1 MAKKKKKKTPLQ
13 QPQSKAIPAVPGLES
28 ILKSRYYVLYYA
40 VFIFVLTVILF
51 NEFIFSNKMLF
62 SSDFINASCYFREF
76 WKEHLD
82 FPFGIPLW
90 SPMIFG
96 GMPFVDAFHSDI
108 FYPITYPIKLALSI
122 PRAFGWSMLIHVFLA
137 GLFMYACAR
146 TFKMSRLA
154 ASFAGI
160 FYMFAPYL
168 VSMVQP
174 GHDGKMFVTALFP
187 LAMLFLERAMNDHK
201 FLDFTL
207 LGAVIGL
214 IVLTPHP
221 QMSYFMLW
229 AVGFYFGF
237 RIIFKLIER
246 RNIVPII
253 RPGLL
258 FVMAIVL
265 GLFISAIQFYPS
277 YRYVKEYSP
286 RAIEEEET
294 EMTEAQRYAYA
305 TSWSMN
311 SGELVSQFIPNFIG
325 TNAKKFTATG
335 EAQHTYWGQNVFK
348 DNSEYI
354 GILPIFLGL
363 IAIIFVRNKRT
374 WFFMGLAL
382 FALIYAMGGSTPLY
396 RIFYHLIP
404 NVKHLRAA
412 SMIMFIFSFSF
423 CLLAGFGIDYLREA
437 LPKLKDAVKRKVF
450 LFSGI
455 AAGLYGFLAVAFSL
469 AGKSIMKAFASISPP
484 YTPQGVS
491 IDTILEYRAFPNLG
505 DIVIGLWILAA
516 VFVLTYIIIK
526 AYGNRTIGLW
536 ALGIIVFFGI
546 VDAWRIDFKFITTT
560 SPEQYFATN
569 NVVSMMRDTDK
580 PYVDR
585 LLDADRGV
593 LRNSNYFAYHDIPM
607 MFGYHGNQMK
617 IYDQYWFR
625 QGKSNDH
632 SFIYRIEND
641 PQQGNR
647 GNMVWLNTPFIGMAG
662 VKYLV
667 TDYMTDL
674 GVYRDSL
681 TQISQNSDL
690 QADGL
695 ILYQFPDNFKRV
707 RLYHD
712 YVLSEDYGH
721 GVDYLRLVY
730 YDYVLREAR
739 GEVVNYLRML
749 YDEYILHGELENEL
763 NYLRTLQHDWT
774 RQVVLEK
781 DPGFAA
787 DSAAVTEGEYAEI
800 ASYDTDEV
808 VINVKSNTD
817 GIVYFAGCYYPAWK
831 AYVNGEEAEV
841 LLANAAFRGVV
852 VPEGEHEVV
861 FRYESEVYNNSR
873 AVTLASSAFV
883 VLVLAFSLFRCR
895 RVEEKAVE

>member
-1 MAKKKKKKTPLQ
+1 MAKKKKKKIAAQ
-13 QPQSKAIPAVPGLES
+13 QPKSQAAPASNGLES
-28 ILKSRYYVLYYA
+28 FLKSKYYVLYYA
-40 VFIFVLTVILF
+40 AFIFVLTIILF

-122 PRAFGWSMLIHVFLA
+122 PRAFGWSLIIHVFLA

-146 TFKMSRLA
+146 TFKLSKLA

-160 FYMFAPYL
+160 FYMFSPYL

-174 GHDGKMFVTALFP
+174 GHDGKMYVTALFP
-187 LAMLFLERAMNDHK
+187 LAMLFLERSMNDHK

-207 LGAVIGL
+207 FGAIVGL
-214 IVLTPHP
+214 IILTPHP

-229 AVGFYFGF
+229 AVGFYFAF
-237 RIIFKLIER
+237 RIIFKLIETK
-246 RNIVPII
+246 NIITVIK
-253 RPGLL
+253 PGLL

-277 YRYVKEYSP
+277 YRYVKEFSP

-294 EMTEAQRYAYA
+294 EMAEEQRYEYA

-325 TNAKKFTATG
+325 TNATKLTASG
-335 EAQHTYWGQNVFK
+335 ETQPTYWGKNFFK

-374 WFFMGLAL
+374 WFFLGLGAI
-382 FALIYAMGGSTPLY
+382 ALIYALGGSTPLY
-396 RIFYHLIP
+396 KVFYHLIP

-423 CLLAGFGIDYLREA
+423 CLLAGFGIDYIRKR
-437 LPKLKDAVKRKVF
+437 LPRVTDSVRRKVF
-450 LFSGI
+450 LFSAI
-455 AAGLYGFLAVAFSL
+455 AAGLYVFLALIFTV
-469 AGKSIMKAFASISPP
+469 AGKGIIRTF
-484 YTPQGVS
+484 VS
-491 IDTILEYRAFPNLG
+491 IFNPEAPEAILEYRAFPNLG
-505 DIVIGLWILAA
+505 DVVIGLWIVAA
-516 VFVLTYIIIK
+516 IFVLTYLIIK

-546 VDAWRIDFKFITTT
+546 VDAWRMDFKFITTT
-560 SPEQYFATN
+560 NPDQYFGSN
-569 NVVSMMRDTDK
+569 NVVAMMKDTDK
-580 PYVDR
+580 PYIDR
-585 LLDADRGV
+585 LLDADRGI

-632 SFIYRIEND
+632 SFIYRIESD

-647 GNMVWLNTPFIGMAG
+647 GNMVWLNMPFIGYG
-662 VKYLV
+662 
-667 TDYMTDL
+667 
-674 GVYRDSL
+674 RSE
-681 TQISQNSDL
+681 ISGD
-690 QADGL
+690 
-695 ILYQFPDNFKRV
+695 
-707 RLYHD
+707 
-712 YVLSEDYGH
+712 
-721 GVDYLRLVY
+721 
-730 YDYVLREAR
+730 
-739 GEVVNYLRML
+739 
-749 YDEYILHGELENEL
+749 
-763 NYLRTLQHDWT
+763 
-774 RQVVLEK
+774 
-781 DPGFAA
+781 
-787 DSAAVTEGEYAEI
+787 
-800 ASYDTDEV
+800 
-808 VINVKSNTD
+808 
-817 GIVYFAGCYYPAWK
+817 
-831 AYVNGEEAEV
+831 
-841 LLANAAFRGVV
+841 
-852 VPEGEHEVV
+852 
-861 FRYESEVYNNSR
+861 
-873 AVTLASSAFV
+873 
-883 VLVLAFSLFRCR
+883 
-895 RVEEKAVE
+895 

>member
-1 MAKKKKKKTPLQ
+1 MAKKKKKKLSVQAPKT
-13 QPQSKAIPAVPGLES
+13 QPIVQPGGLENV
-28 ILKSRYYVLYYA
+28 LKSRYYVLYYA
-40 VFIFVLTVILF
+40 AFIFTLTIILF
-51 NEFIFSNKMLF
+51 NDFVFSNKMLF

-108 FYPITYPIKLALSI
+108 FYPVTYPIKLAMSI
-122 PRAFGWSMLIHVFLA
+122 PRAFGWSLIIHVFLS

-146 TFKMSRLA
+146 TFKLSKLA
-154 ASFAGI
+154 SSFAGI

-168 VSMVQP
+168 VSLVQP
-174 GHDGKMFVTALFP
+174 GHDGKMYVAALFP

-207 LGAVIGL
+207 LGAIVGL
-214 IVLTPHP
+214 IILTPHP

-229 AVGFYFGF
+229 AVGFYFAF
-237 RIIFKLIER
+237 RIIFKLIETK
-246 RNIVPII
+246 NIITVIK
-253 RPGLL
+253 PGIL
-258 FVMAIVL
+258 FVMAILL
-265 GLFISAIQFYPS
+265 GLCISAIQFYPA
-277 YRYVKEYSP
+277 YRYVKEFSP

-294 EMTEAQRYAYA
+294 EMDEIQRYEYA

-325 TNAKKFTATG
+325 NNATKFTANG
-335 EAQHTYWGQNVFK
+335 EVQPTYWGKNFFK

-354 GILPIFLGL
+354 GILPTFLGL

-374 WFFMGLAL
+374 WFFLGLGA
-382 FALIYAMGGSTPLY
+382 FALIYALGGSTPLY

-404 NVKHLRAA
+404 NVKHLRAP

-423 CLLAGFGIDYLREA
+423 CLLAGFGLDYIRKQ
-437 LPKLKDAVKRKVF
+437 LPRVSDVARKKVF
-450 LFSGI
+450 LFSAI
-455 AAGLYGFLAVAFSL
+455 AAGLYVFLALIFTV
-469 AGKSIMKAFASISPP
+469 AGKGIIRTF
-484 YTPQGVS
+484 VS
-491 IDTILEYRAFPNLG
+491 IFNPDAPEAMLEYRAFPNLG
-505 DIVIGLWILAA
+505 DVVIGLWILAA
-516 VFVLTYIIIK
+516 IFVLAYLIIK

-546 VDAWRIDFKFITTT
+546 VDVWRMDFKFITTT
-560 SPEQYFATN
+560 NPGQYFATN
-569 NVVSMMRDTDK
+569 NVVSMMSDTDK

-632 SFIYRIEND
+632 SFIYRIESD

-647 GNMVWLNTPFIGMAG
+647 GNMVWLNMSFIGMAG

-674 GVYRDSL
+674 GLYSDSL
-681 TQISQNSDL
+681 TRISDNSDI

-695 ILYQFPDNFKRV
+695 ILYQFPDDFKRV

-712 YVLSEDYGH
+712 YIVHEDH
-721 GVDYLRLVY
+721 ED
-730 YDYVLREAR
+730 A
-739 GEVVNYLRML
+739 
-749 YDEYILHGELENEL
+749 L
-763 NYLRTLQHDWT
+763 NYMRRFEHDWT
-774 RQVVLEK
+774 KQVILEK
-781 DPGFAA
+781 EPGFVG
-787 DSAAVTEGEYAEI
+787 DSAAVTSGEYVEVV
-800 ASYDTDEV
+800 SFDMDEV
-808 VINVKSNTD
+808 VVNVNTNSD

-831 AYVNGEEAEV
+831 AYVNGQKTEV

-852 VPEGEHEVV
+852 VPAGEHEIV

-873 AVTLASSAFV
+873 TVTLASSAFV
-883 VLVLAFSLFRCR
+883 VLVLAFSLFRRR
-895 RVEEKAVE
+895 RVEEKTVE